1 MKDQTKRITIFSLL
15 AVLLLTAMTIPPA
28 PPEASGPLRAVV
40 LYEDAASPEETTR
53 LLEETAGVTVLCR
66 YESLFPGAAVEAD
79 ARGLA
84 ALGALPGVAGVGL
97 AQSYICASSSAG
109 KDPLSPEEGLKLMDA
124 DGLWEQGYT
133 GDGTVIAVL
142 DSGLNTD
149 HEAFADASLMES
161 PALSR
166 EDVAE
171 FARKGGTK
179 GRYVSQRIPF
189 AYDYYSRDDDVATT
203 NNHGTHVTALAAG
216 YVKDRAGHVT
226 FRGAAPAAQILS
238 MKIFPQRLRRRYG

>member
-84 ALGALPGVAGVGL
+84 ALEALPGVAGVGL
-97 AQSYICASSSAG
+97 AQSYICTSSSTG
-109 KDPLSPEEGLKLMDA
+109 KNSLSPEEGLKLMDA

-149 HEAFADASLMES
+149 HEAFADTSLMES

-189 AYDYYSRDDDVATT
+189 AYDYYSRDDGVAI
-203 NNHGTHVTALAAG
+203 NIYGEQ
-216 YVKDRAGHVT
+216 D
-226 FRGAAPAAQILS
+226 
-238 MKIFPQRLRRRYG
+238 MRLFESGVEYFK